1 MEKTIWNDL
10 GSEKISLAKEIYEL
24 DKTKLLT
31 MEEIDMLSLMNQEF
45 SESDKKIIKDL
56 LIKFYNYKGE

>member
-1 MEKTIWNDL
+1 MDKTNWKDSNI
-10 GSEKISLAKEIYEL
+10 EEISLAKEIYQL

-31 MEEIDMLSLMNQEF
+31 IEEIDMLSLMNQEF
-45 SESDKKIIKDL
+45 NELDKKVIKDL